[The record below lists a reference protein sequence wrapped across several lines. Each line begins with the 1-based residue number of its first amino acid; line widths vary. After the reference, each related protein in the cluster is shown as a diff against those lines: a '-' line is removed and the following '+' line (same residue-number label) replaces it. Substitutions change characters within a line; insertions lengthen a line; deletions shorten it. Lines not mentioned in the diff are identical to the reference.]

1 MQWFITISTFF
12 ILIQSTEL
20 GRLRDI
26 YFKASEDK
34 SHIEKMKITVEKCD
48 QKNNLY
54 YCYKAAVY
62 ALEARHAK
70 DLTKKISNFNL
81 FKNAISKS
89 IALGDS
95 YDARLVR
102 FCVQLY
108 SPKILNYRGDL
119 EKDKKFLLS
128 NFSSQKDEK
137 FKRNIR
143 GLLLSSGLLT
153 SEEKNMLD

>member
-1 MQWFITISTFF
+1 MQLFITISAFF
-12 ILIQSTEL
+12 VLVQSTEL
-20 GRLRDI
+20 GRLREI

-34 SHIEKMKITVEKCD
+34 SHIEKMKITVEKSEL
-48 QKNNLY
+48 KNNLY

-70 DLTKKISNFNL
+70 DLAKKISNFNQ

-108 SPKILNYRGDL
+108 SPKILNYRSEL
-119 EKDKKFLLS
+119 EKDKNFLLS
-128 NFSSQKDEK
+128 NYSSQKDEK

-153 SEEKNMLD
+153 PEEKNRLN